1 MGKRARDNRGVQKS
15 SCKIGLPLLYF
26 DITIIMGESMNSN
39 ETKITRK
46 PLPSAAT
53 EMVIGTVPDTNGLPK
68 WVPSPDQLP
77 LAYDP
82 STGILYF
89 YTTEWKRLGLNSLSE
104 VDLSNLTNLDNVLR
118 IPVSYVTGNQQ
129 VEGYITLKDFKKL

>member
-1 MGKRARDNRGVQKS
+1 
-15 SCKIGLPLLYF
+15 
-26 DITIIMGESMNSN
+26 MGESMNSN

-53 EMVIGTVPDTNGLPK
+53 EMEIGTVPDTNGLPK
-68 WVPSPDQLP
+68 WIPSPDQLP